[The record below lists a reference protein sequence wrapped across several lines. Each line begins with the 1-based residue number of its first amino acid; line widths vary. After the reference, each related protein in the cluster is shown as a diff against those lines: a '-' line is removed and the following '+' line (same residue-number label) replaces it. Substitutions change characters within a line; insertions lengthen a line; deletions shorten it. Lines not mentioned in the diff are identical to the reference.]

1 MAKKFD
7 FSKVVGFEWDK
18 GNKEKNVLKHK
29 VRNSETEE
37 IFFNDPIIMPD
48 RTHSVKEERYFAF
61 GITDKKRQLII
72 SFTLRGK
79 NKEIIRPIISRD
91 QNKKERTY
99 YTDEKLKREVKRK
112 NEKTK

>member
-1 MAKKFD
+1 MANKFH
-7 FSKVVGFEWDK
+7 FSKVVGFNLDK

-29 VRNSETEE
+29 LRNSETEE

-48 RTHSVKEERYFAF
+48 RTHSVKEEKYFAF